1 MSDIKTRGGGF
12 RTLVLI
18 DEHTKQCVAHHVAR
32 RIAAED
38 VMAVLAKAIESY
50 GAPEH
55 IRSDNGP
62 EFIARI
68 VRDGLANRGI
78 RTLTIAPGC
87 PWQNGVIESYNS
99 CFRREFADRWWFHNY
114 DDIAVAMGDWLW
126 DYNRY
131 PPHGA
136 IGCLTPD
143 ELKGGTPGLRPS
155 VLTQESSETTLT
167 EATRL

>member
-18 DEHTKQCVAHHVAR
+18 DEYTKQCVAHHVAR

-62 EFIARI
+62 EFIART

-78 RTLTIAPGC
+78 RTLTIDPGS

-131 PPHGA
+131 RPHGSL
-136 IGCLTPD
+136 GFKTPD
-143 ELKGGTPGLRPS
+143 EFAGKPVDRRAHL
-155 VLTQESSETTLT
+155 LTLV
-167 EATRL
+167 AA